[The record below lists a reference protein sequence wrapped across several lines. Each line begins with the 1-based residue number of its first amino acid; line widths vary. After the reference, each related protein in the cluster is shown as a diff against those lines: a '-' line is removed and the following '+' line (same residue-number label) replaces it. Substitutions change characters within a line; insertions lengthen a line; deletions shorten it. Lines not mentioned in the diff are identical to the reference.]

1 MICLYFN
8 LKWWFRKR
16 IEINI
21 CCFII
26 IEEIESND
34 INGKF
39 VYICV
44 FVWYYNVLL
53 YYIYFIKDVFYMIK
67 IILN

>member
-1 MICLYFN
+1 MIQKKNPNKFT
-8 LKWWFRKR
+8 
-16 IEINI
+16 
-21 CCFII
+21 I

-44 FVWYYNVLL
+44 FVWYYNALS
-53 YYIYFIKDVFYMIK
+53 YYIYLIKDAFYMIK
-67 IILN
+67 ITPNQACF

>member
-1 MICLYFN
+1 MIQ
-8 LKWWFRKR
+8 KR
-16 IEINI
+16 TAINI
-21 CCFII
+21 CRFTI

-44 FVWYYNVLL
+44 FVCSYYALS
-53 YYIYFIKDVFYMIK
+53 YYIYLIKDAFYMIK
-67 IILN
+67 ITPNQACF

>member
-1 MICLYFN
+1 MIQ
-8 LKWWFRKR
+8 KR
-16 IEINI
+16 TEINI
-21 CCFII
+21 CCFTI

-44 FVWYYNVLL
+44 FVCYYNALS
-53 YYIYFIKDVFYMIK
+53 YYIYLIKDAFYMIK
-67 IILN
+67 ITPNQACF